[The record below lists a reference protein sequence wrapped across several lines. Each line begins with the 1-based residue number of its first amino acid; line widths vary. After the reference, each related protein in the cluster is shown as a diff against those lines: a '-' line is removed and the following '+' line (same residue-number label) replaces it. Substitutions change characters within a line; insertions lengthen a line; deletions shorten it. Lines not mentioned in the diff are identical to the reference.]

1 MENHLF
7 NGKTH
12 YTWPFSIATVD
23 VKPPEGKS
31 NVIILMTIFF
41 FRFTAMHF
49 FFMVDGIP
57 PKCRSDKPRDSEIF

>member
-49 FFMVDGIP
+49 FFHGGWDTPEVSIRQTQG
-57 PKCRSDKPRDSEIF
+57 F